1 MLVLATILYVLPF
14 KVTKYEVHC
23 IRGCHFDKAGHI
35 FAHFCPFLPIWSEN
49 CLQINFPKVSR
60 LLISYM
66 NLIIPTERISWHFK
80 FTKLRQLLNIQL
92 SIWNPLI
99 YILISYITFYKLV
112 SVMYPHIWV
121 WAVHDCVTY
130 FSCSGNDVTFFCS
143 LFVVYGNM
151 GYWVS
156 KEGIKNQY
164 KKGIFM
170 YFVTE
175 LQYS

>member
-1 MLVLATILYVLPF
+1 MWAFVAPCSSISKNQMKSL
-14 KVTKYEVHC
+14 
-23 IRGCHFDKAGHI
+23 KAGHHIAKI
-35 FAHFCPFLPIWSEN
+35 FEN
-49 CLQINFPKVSR
+49 PRPNWYYYK
-60 LLISYM
+60 
-66 NLIIPTERISWHFK
+66 ISWHFK
-80 FTKLRQLLNIQL
+80 FTKLRQLLNMQL

-164 KKGIFM
+164 KKGKFL

-175 LQYS
+175 HSKKPSKIGHHFRKYFTKKKLPKKYQ